1 MELIIGGESVEV
13 NKDIYMNECISC
25 SGTGRISCDC
35 GTEKSPNLRCVTCSG
50 EGSFKCPV
58 CDGEGEF

>member
-1 MELIIGGESVEV
+1 MEV

-35 GTEKSPNLRCVTCSG
+35 GTEKLPNLRCVTCSG